1 MKENLFETL
10 HAADDADCLIVGTTL
25 KLAKQTATNALVG
38 LNTDLLVLLLFHVQ
52 PEHCKILST
61 GTQSAAK
68 VWDVKVIQAAIGV
81 ETSVRTSSDH
91 VWSYSGR
98 PRHYK

>member
-52 PEHCKILST
+52 SEHYKILFST
-61 GTQSAAK
+61 STKSTTK
-68 VWDVKVIQAAIGV
+68 VWEATTLQVAFSLLEKACQC
-81 ETSVRTSSDH
+81 R
-91 VWSYSGR
+91 R
-98 PRHYK
+98 